1 MIFHFY
7 IIARYQSLFALE
19 LSPKPIDV
27 VFHVNHLEKYNLNR
41 SGALHSG
48 RYLVVAQKQSPI
60 IQTGHIHPPLRP
72 PYTPNTLTLSKL
84 PFLKLSSS
92 GAVALKSCLAV
103 ASIVGSGR
111 PFRSVQNIYVI
122 GARKPPDT
130 RVFVKKNKRRTDC
143 TGTQTA
149 IIFYVVRGYR

>member
-1 MIFHFY
+1 MVLKRHKKWHHSLMIFHFY

-27 VFHVNHLEKYNLNR
+27 VFHVDHLKNNLNR
-41 SGALHSG
+41 SGALYSG
-48 RYLVVAQKQSPI
+48 RYLVAAQRQSPI
-60 IQTGHIHPPLRP
+60 IQTGHIHPPLIPSRP
-72 PYTPNTLTLSKL
+72 RRPSTPKTLTLSKL

-122 GARKPPDT
+122 GARKSPDT
-130 RVFVKKNKRRTDC
+130 RVFVKKN
-143 TGTQTA
+143 
-149 IIFYVVRGYR
+149 